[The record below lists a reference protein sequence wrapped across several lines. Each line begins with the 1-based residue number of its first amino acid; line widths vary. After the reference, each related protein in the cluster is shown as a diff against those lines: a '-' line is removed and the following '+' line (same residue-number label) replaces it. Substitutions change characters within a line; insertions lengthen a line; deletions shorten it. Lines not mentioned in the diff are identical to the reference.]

1 MMRRMKRTTVVGVT
15 ALAVAAVAV
24 GGTAFALADTT
35 PTQLNPAYVARD
47 SSGAEA
53 LSVQLQLDVRNTGS
67 FDFSVPGV
75 GDWVGVIPI
84 GPVSSQISHVKG
96 EVAAKFQGTGASTV
110 APATV
115 RMEGEFDQSHNR
127 ATVNLW
133 VTEPGSSS
141 TTHYLI
147 HSGESSTGDAPSIA
161 QSALAALAAQNWS
174 GVYQLAASAI
184 TSRYT
189 EAQFVEMMS
198 TQSQPAMSDATF
210 SGDGA
215 ISVTSGL
222 SYFTQ
227 PITFTSTG
235 ANGPVGYTADLSLIS
250 EQGTWKFAGS
260 TTPQPAS

>member
-1 MMRRMKRTTVVGVT
+1 MTFVGVAT
-15 ALAVAAVAV
+15 LVVAAVAV
-24 GGTAFALADTT
+24 GGAAFASADTT
-35 PTQLNPAYVARD
+35 PTKLDPAYVARD

-67 FDFSVPGV
+67 FDFSVSGV

-84 GPVSSQISHVKG
+84 GPVSSHISHVKG
-96 EVAAKFQGTGASTV
+96 EVAAKFQAAGTSTV
-110 APATV
+110 SRATV

-133 VTEPGSSS
+133 VTKPGSAS

-161 QSALAALAAQNWS
+161 RSALTALVSQNWPA
-174 GVYQLAASAI
+174 VYQVAASAI
-184 TSRYT
+184 TTRYT
-189 EAQFVEMMS
+189 EAQFVQGMS
-198 TQSQPAMSDATF
+198 SQSQPAMSDATF
-210 SGDGA
+210 VGEGA
-215 ISVTSGL
+215 ISVMSGI

-227 PITFTSTG
+227 PITFTSTA

-250 EQGTWKFAGS
+250 EQGTWKFAG
-260 TTPQPAS
+260 TTAPQPAS